1 MILDIFIFESL
12 LFWSYFF
19 ISIKETFSPKLNKF
33 YIVFISNISVFTFIS
48 SIIMGLI
55 KFDLF
60 FVLVSIL
67 IIMVSINFTYDFF
80 KSKYDLYSKKLTE
93 VLGIRNFLKNTN
105 HNRLIGSN
113 NIKDRIIHGLTRLN
127 LIEYFN
133 KDLIF
138 SFDLVG
144 VSKPAP
150 DIYIKAIE
158 VSKIDLS
165 ETVIIE
171 DSLVGVKSG
180 VAAGIKVIGITAG
193 GHWFQGRS
201 HQDLYDAGAYEVV
214 NNYDDMLLLIN
225 KL

>member
-80 KSKYDLYSKKLTE
+80 KSKYDLYSKK
-93 VLGIRNFLKNTN
+93 F
-105 HNRLIGSN
+105 
-113 NIKDRIIHGLTRLN
+113 
-127 LIEYFN
+127 Y
-133 KDLIF
+133 
-138 SFDLVG
+138 
-144 VSKPAP
+144 
-150 DIYIKAIE
+150 
-158 VSKIDLS
+158 
-165 ETVIIE
+165 
-171 DSLVGVKSG
+171 
-180 VAAGIKVIGITAG
+180 
-193 GHWFQGRS
+193 
-201 HQDLYDAGAYEVV
+201 
-214 NNYDDMLLLIN
+214 LIN
-225 KL
+225 KIKPVLDYLLIFFISINIYY

>member
-1 MILDIFIFESL
+1 MIKNIIFDFDGVIVDSEVIVGKSICKYLLKKGIDFEEKEFFHLAGSKTIEIISKLASRFQIEDENTFYKDIM
-12 LFWSYFF
+12 
-19 ISIKETFSPKLNKF
+19 SIAH
-33 YIVFISNISVFTFIS
+33 
-48 SIIMGLI
+48 
-55 KFDLF
+55 
-60 FVLVSIL
+60 
-67 IIMVSINFTYDFF
+67 
-80 KSKYDLYSKKLTE
+80 DLYSKKLTE

>member
-80 KSKYDLYSKKLTE
+80 KSKYDLYSKK
-93 VLGIRNFLKNTN
+93 F
-105 HNRLIGSN
+105 
-113 NIKDRIIHGLTRLN
+113 
-127 LIEYFN
+127 Y
-133 KDLIF
+133 
-138 SFDLVG
+138 
-144 VSKPAP
+144 
-150 DIYIKAIE
+150 
-158 VSKIDLS
+158 
-165 ETVIIE
+165 
-171 DSLVGVKSG
+171 
-180 VAAGIKVIGITAG
+180 
-193 GHWFQGRS
+193 
-201 HQDLYDAGAYEVV
+201 
-214 NNYDDMLLLIN
+214 LIN
-225 KL
+225 KIKPMLDCLLIFLFLLIFTTNFTLLPAL